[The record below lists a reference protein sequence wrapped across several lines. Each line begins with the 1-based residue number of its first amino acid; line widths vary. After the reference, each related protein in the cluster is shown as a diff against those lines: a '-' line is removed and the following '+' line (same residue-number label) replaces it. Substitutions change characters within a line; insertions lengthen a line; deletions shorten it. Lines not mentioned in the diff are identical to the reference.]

1 MPISKLRAL
10 GGKFGEEIA
19 TSLGIQTVG
28 ELAAVPVSR
37 LESLVGEENAAW
49 LARLA
54 QGIDD
59 LEVKPRT
66 LPKSISCGKTFRG
79 ANAITGLSA
88 VHKWLQELGKELQ
101 ERIEADRKDHQRLP
115 GLLTVS
121 IDTLSA
127 GAATTAAAAG
137 TGAAA
142 AAAVAAAVGAQA
154 AAAVAANGGR
164 HTAQTWRA
172 GAVNVSRSC
181 NLRRPVAEVMAE
193 DALKLVKK
201 WARDRCVTGHGKMTC
216 MLCILIHISTKH
228 AGVRCLI
235 IYQSRLLSH
244 GVAVTA
250 ELMYVT

>member
-1 MPISKLRAL
+1 MRAL

-19 TSLGIQTVG
+19 TSLGISTVG
-28 ELAAVPVSR
+28 ELAAVPASR
-37 LESLVGEENAAW
+37 LEAAVGEESAAW

-59 LEVKPRT
+59 LDVKPRT

-79 ANAITGLSA
+79 VTAITGLSA

-115 GLLTVS
+115 GLLTMS
-121 IDTLSA
+121 IDTLPGGS
-127 GAATTAAAAG
+127 
-137 TGAAA
+137 GAAA
-142 AAAVAAAVGAQA
+142 ATGGAATAAVAASVGQNA

-201 WARDRCVTGHGKMTC
+201 WARDR
-216 MLCILIHISTKH
+216 
-228 AGVRCLI
+228 
-235 IYQSRLLSH
+235 
-244 GVAVTA
+244 
-250 ELMYVT
+250 